1 MKKKKKTSVKQ
12 LPLSTEM
19 DPNVL
24 KHENFF
30 LNKKV
35 VNFSM
40 TLVIF
45 NYWLIESIDS
55 DQVTT

>member
-1 MKKKKKTSVKQ
+1 MKKKKK
-12 LPLSTEM
+12 
-19 DPNVL
+19 
-24 KHENFF
+24 NFCQTVTFVYRNGSQRFEAWKIF

>member
-1 MKKKKKTSVKQ
+1 
-12 LPLSTEM
+12 M